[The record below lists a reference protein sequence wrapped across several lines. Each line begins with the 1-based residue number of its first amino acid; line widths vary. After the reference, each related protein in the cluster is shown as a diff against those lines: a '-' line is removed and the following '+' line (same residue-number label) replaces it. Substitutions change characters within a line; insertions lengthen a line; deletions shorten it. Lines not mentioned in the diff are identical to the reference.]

1 MPLSHYL
8 AYGLRIASALAL
20 PELPPA
26 SADEGPP
33 DLRVAFGCVPQGP
46 LTAGVPPSALALG
59 VQRLVLG
66 PDDVRYV
73 GDPVG
78 RFAVR
83 GGAEIVIDRAPG
95 VSDDALR
102 PYVLSRL
109 LGVALIQRGQ
119 LVLHGSVVA
128 QDGRALGLLGASG
141 AGKSTLA
148 AALAA
153 RGWTVLADEHV
164 VLDPTAAGE
173 PRVLGA
179 SGCLKLVDA
188 SARAAGLL
196 DGLSQATGSVLSQ
209 ATGSV
214 ERYYRHAAPAA
225 PWATALP
232 LAGLCV
238 LSRGTHESSTRLSP
252 RDAAL
257 ACIAHSYGA
266 PLLDALGLQEDHFQR
281 CATLVTR
288 LEVHELT
295 RTDDLGRL
303 PGLAERVR
311 RLFARAT
318 APQPDEAVGAPRP
331 LC

>member
-1 MPLSHYL
+1 MASIHHL
-8 AYGLRIASALAL
+8 AYGLRIASELAL
-20 PELPPA
+20 PELASDSGDGPA
-26 SADEGPP
+26 
-33 DLRVAFGCVPQGP
+33 DLRITLGHLPRHS
-46 LTAGVPPSALALG
+46 PPPTDSSSPLALG

-83 GGAEIVIDRAPG
+83 GGAEIIIDRAPG

-164 VLDPTAAGE
+164 VLDPTATDE
-173 PRVLGA
+173 PRVLFA
-179 SGCLKLVDA
+179 SRCLKLVDA
-188 SARAAGLL
+188 SARATGLL
-196 DGLSQATGSVLSQ
+196 DGRSQ

-214 ERYYRHAAPAA
+214 ERYYRQAAPAA
-225 PWATALP
+225 PWAAAVP

-252 RDAAL
+252 RDALL
-257 ACIAHSYGA
+257 ACVAHSYGA

-281 CATLVTR
+281 CATLVAQ

-295 RTDDLGRL
+295 RSDDLRRL
-303 PGLAERVR
+303 PGLAERVT
-311 RLFARAT
+311 RLFARAA
-318 APQPDEAVGAPRP
+318 APQPEEAVGAPRP